1 MNQGS
6 REFRDR
12 YKADLPQRRE
22 MNYSN
27 NRTGQNN
34 RNTNSERLTA
44 PRGTAH
50 KAKQM
55 AKKRKRKIR
64 LRIASLLLAAGVGVG
79 ALTVTGNT
87 NRQPQLTVTQTQEM
101 GIDATKMG
109 LETDTAELMEKY
121 DEFFKDFDS
130 ETASISEQEVISM
143 INDIDSL
150 NNNVIRDKI
159 ADLLDVERKDVKI
172 PEYRFEKRRWKLFYI
187 CKNQ

>member
-34 RNTNSERLTA
+34 RNANSERLTA

-87 NRQPQLTVTQTQEM
+87 NRQPQLTVTQMQEM

-121 DEFFKDFDS
+121 DEFFKDFDY